1 VVVSRFP
8 FQSGPG
14 THGSAGVC
22 DARHKPRAEG
32 EAELRARWQKSPSW
46 ISNHAG
52 GVDQWRFAGLSER
65 RDLGPRT
72 AKHFARSRRVGR

>member
-22 DARHKPRAEG
+22 DARHKPGAEG
-32 EAELRARWQKSPSW
+32 EAELRARGKGLPHGFPTTQAVSINADLLDFLS
-46 ISNHAG
+46 AG
-52 GVDQWRFAGLSER
+52 
-65 RDLGPRT
+65 T
-72 AKHFARSRRVGR
+72 